1 MGRAALARVRPPLTS
16 PTHTDSP
23 ERVTVPPDVQVLLES
38 EAEGKTMKNWVA
50 WDRVAR
56 QE

>member
-1 MGRAALARVRPPLTS
+1 
-16 PTHTDSP
+16 
-23 ERVTVPPDVQVLLES
+23 VTVPPDVQVLLES